1 MSKAYILDYEIDRRY
16 VFDRLQLSRAY
27 VNIEK
32 KNGRR
37 CIYEEIKYSRLWP
50 AVVILCIH

>member
-32 KNGRR
+32 ELRQALY
-37 CIYEEIKYSRLWP
+37 I
-50 AVVILCIH
+50 